1 MAAINLRQD
10 KERPLTIEEV
20 DHNFDA
26 INREVGTKLDSAAF
40 NASNILEILNNNA
53 GAGSTLDADK
63 VHGKYP
69 SEAATPNTVVTRD
82 GLGHI
87 YAVQFHGTHIGDVIG
102 NITGDLT
109 GTVTG
114 NATNVDG
121 VVQLEHGGTGAVNAS
136 TARNNLGLG
145 NIATQ
150 AKSSIDITGGRIIG
164 ITDLAIADGGTG
176 ASTESG
182 ARSNLGLAIG
192 VDVQGYSAT
201 LGGIAATEADLDSIT
216 HLPKNGFIARNQTNG
231 ANTRIIA
238 AGNSIEITNG
248 NGAAGNP
255 TIALT
260 LTPTVSAITK
270 TGTDGTGDIGQSN
283 NKFGTIY
290 GKATSAQYADLAEK
304 YTSDADYEPGTVVVV
319 SFDEKSEIT
328 KSWLNA
334 QRVLG
339 VISTNPAHVMN
350 SDCDGPPVALR
361 GRVPVKVSGP
371 IRKGQPLVSNPEG
384 LGTYGDH
391 QNSFA
396 IALETNNDQGVKLVE
411 CAIL

>member
-26 INREVGTKLDSAAF
+26 INREVGTKLDATSF

-63 VHGKYP
+63 VQGKYP
-69 SEAATPNTVVTRD
+69 SDAATPNSVVVRD
-82 GLGHI
+82 SLANI
-87 YAVQFHGTHIGDVIG
+87 YASQFYGIHIGNVIG

-114 NATNVDG
+114 NSTNVDG
-121 VVQLEHGGTGAVNAS
+121 VVQIEHGGTGAVTAS
-136 TARNNLGLG
+136 VARNNLGLG

-150 AKSSIDITGGRIIG
+150 TKSAVDITGGTITG
-164 ITDLAIADGGTG
+164 ITDLAVADGGTG
-176 ASTESG
+176 ASNASG

-192 VDVQGYSAT
+192 VDVQGYSAS
-201 LGGIAATEADLDSIT
+201 LGGIAGTT
-216 HLPKNGFIARNQTNG
+216 GNGFLARNDTNG
-231 ANTRIIA
+231 ANTRTIEP
-238 AGNSIEITNG
+238 GNSIEITNKDG
-248 NGAAGNP
+248 KSGNP

-270 TGTDGTGDIGQSN
+270 TGTDGQGDIGQST

-304 YTSDADYEPGTVVVV
+304 YTSDHDYEPGTVVVV
-319 SFDEKSEIT
+319 SYDEGSEIT

-371 IRKGQPLVSNPEG
+371 IRKGQPLVSSPEG
-384 LGTYGDH
+384 YGTYGDH